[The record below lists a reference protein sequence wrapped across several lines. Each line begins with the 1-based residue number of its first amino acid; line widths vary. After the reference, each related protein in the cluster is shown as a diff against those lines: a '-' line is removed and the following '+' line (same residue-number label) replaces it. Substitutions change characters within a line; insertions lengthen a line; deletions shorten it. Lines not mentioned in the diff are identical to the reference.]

1 MHILFV
7 LEHYFPYI
15 GGAEKLFKNLAESL
29 VKKGFKVTVATS
41 KHQAMLPSHE
51 IINGVEIIRLP
62 FSNRFSFTFFSF
74 IYLIKYIRKCDIV
87 HTTSYNAALPAF
99 FAGKLCRKPIYITF
113 HEVWDRLWLSLP
125 FYTNLQKISFYFFEK
140 LILAFPFT
148 KYIAVSTFTK
158 ISLINA
164 GIPASKIIRIYNGLD
179 YENLKITPLPNHSNM
194 HVFTY
199 YGRLGASKGLDLL
212 LDAIY
217 LLKQANFHFK
227 CQLIIPKYP
236 TAIYH
241 KVLKLIEDYQLNEH
255 IIIFHELSE
264 TELYQQIQ
272 SSSFVVIPS
281 RSEGFCFVAAECSA
295 LDIPVVSSGKG
306 ALPETV
312 SGRFIQLD
320 ELDAIQLKEAIEKAF
335 KQEWQEK
342 EIRLF
347 TLEDMIH
354 NYSHIYA

>member
-1 MHILFV
+1 
-7 LEHYFPYI
+7 
-15 GGAEKLFKNLAESL
+15 
-29 VKKGFKVTVATS
+29 
-41 KHQAMLPSHE
+41 
-51 IINGVEIIRLP
+51 
-62 FSNRFSFTFFSF
+62 
-74 IYLIKYIRKCDIV
+74 
-87 HTTSYNAALPAF
+87 
-99 FAGKLCRKPIYITF
+99 
-113 HEVWDRLWLSLP
+113 
-125 FYTNLQKISFYFFEK
+125 
-140 LILAFPFT
+140 
-148 KYIAVSTFTK
+148 
-158 ISLINA
+158 
-164 GIPASKIIRIYNGLD
+164 
-179 YENLKITPLPNHSNM
+179 
-194 HVFTY
+194 
-199 YGRLGASKGLDLL
+199 
-212 LDAIY
+212 
-217 LLKQANFHFK
+217 
-227 CQLIIPKYP
+227 
-236 TAIYH
+236 
-241 KVLKLIEDYQLNEH
+241 LIEDYQLNEH

-264 TELYQQIQ
+264 TELYQHIQ